1 MAEIPTVAT
10 GSAPDRTRT
19 AAPRPSQPVGRLGRL
34 GRLGHAGASGAEVA
48 DVLSPRGLDLG
59 RPAGPD
65 WADCA
70 FHSSRQGV
78 ERSLERVR
86 AAHDATDEVAASY
99 LANWY
104 AAGVVGPAIASYVL
118 LRRVPA
124 LDATGMSM
132 HWLDSG
138 WFDRTALHRHDVTV
152 LSGDPLARGL
162 TAGTPGSVPT
172 AAPGTEPRETVRV
185 VPDGDALRDVLVEA
199 ILDHLGPFVGELRAR
214 VRLGLPALWGAV
226 AGQCARAF
234 LLTERATGDPATGR
248 DEADAFFERASP
260 TLRARPRWHEFV
272 HRGRPYVGMR
282 CGSCCLAHRLG
293 DEHCTTCPFTD
304 DSERERRMRAW
315 IDTQGHGGLAV

>member
-1 MAEIPTVAT
+1 MASAPAVAS
-10 GSAPDRTRT
+10 GSTPDRTWP
-19 AAPRPSQPVGRLGRL
+19 AAPRPSHSGGQLGRVAIV
-34 GRLGHAGASGAEVA
+34 GAGITEVSG
-48 DVLSPRGLDLG
+48 VLSPRGLDIG
-59 RPAGPD
+59 RPTGPD

-70 FHSSRQGV
+70 FLSSREGV
-78 ERSLERVR
+78 ERSLARVR
-86 AAHDATDEVAASY
+86 AAHGATAEVAASY

-124 LDATGMSM
+124 LDAAQMSM
-132 HWLDSG
+132 HWLESG

-152 LSGDPLARGL
+152 LPGDSL
-162 TAGTPGSVPT
+162 AGTLTVGRPGGGL
-172 AAPGTEPRETVRV
+172 AAATGAQPWGAVRV
-185 VPDGDALRDVLVEA
+185 VPDGDALREALVEA

-234 LLTERATGDPATGR
+234 LLTERATGEPATGR

-304 DSERERRMRAW
+304 DTEREQRMRAW